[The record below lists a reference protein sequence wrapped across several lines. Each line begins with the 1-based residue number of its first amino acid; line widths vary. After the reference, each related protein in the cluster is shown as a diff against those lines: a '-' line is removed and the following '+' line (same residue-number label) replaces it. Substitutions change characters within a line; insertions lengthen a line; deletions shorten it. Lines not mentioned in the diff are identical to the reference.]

1 MSDRKYLYTER
12 AHYMCPN
19 MHFGIVAEIGAEFD
33 ADRIIESIGVL
44 KAAHPLMRSM
54 IAEEQGNSRIYYE
67 EHPELEIP
75 VTIKEAGDNW
85 QTDYETVSKAG
96 WNVHE
101 EALLKVFAYPSG
113 NGTRVL
119 FITHHLLCDGRGLL
133 QLAQEFADYY
143 VNGVKPHLVDEKLM
157 ESLDDLPDGSDLG
170 FISKLLIRN
179 SNKKWRKEGHKV
191 SYDEYLKF
199 ERDYD
204 SKQKI
209 KREITNVDG
218 EELDALLGLCRENGV
233 TLNDYLVAGMMI
245 EECTDKV
252 VIASDIRNKI
262 KNYKKGALGNYS
274 TAFGV
279 VVKKSSEIMELAKAV
294 DHEVRSIISKPD
306 REMLVLS
313 CYFNMDPE
321 LLDAIAISTLG
332 SFEGRQGMSICTAFS
347 VFWFQPIKPANGWV
361 APHTL
366 TTGVAVSD
374 ARCMLAESIDSITSR
389 WLMSMSSSNMVS
401 VLRDT
406 LRHCGIFSVQ
416 AVKYFSSFMPRPKRK
431 MRALGYFSIISSM
444 VFSISSGG

>member
-85 QTDYETVSKAG
+85 QTDYETVSQAG

-113 NGTRVL
+113 SGTRVL

-133 QLAQEFADYY
+133 QLVQEFADHYA
-143 VNGVKPHLVDEKLM
+143 NGALPHPVDEKLM
-157 ESLDDLPDGSDLG
+157 ESLDDLPGGSDLG
-170 FISKLLIRN
+170 FISKALIRYA
-179 SNKKWRKEGHKV
+179 NKKWRKEGHKV
-191 SYDEYLKF
+191 SYDEYLAF
-199 ERDYD
+199 ERDHD
-204 SKQKI
+204 PKQDI
-209 KREITNVDG
+209 KREIKNIDE
-218 EELDALLGLCRENGV
+218 EELDALLDLCRENGV
-233 TLNDYLVAGMMI
+233 SLNDYLIARMMI
-245 EECTDKV
+245 DEGVDKV

-262 KNYKKGALGNYS
+262 KNYKKGALGNYA

-279 VVKKSSEIMELAKAV
+279 VVKKRSSEIMELAGAV

-332 SFEGRQGMSICTAFS
+332 NFESKAGRFVGSRMFGYEKRDGHCITNLGRAESS
-347 VFWFQPIKPANGWV
+347 VISEAVFIPPASPANRKAWGV
-361 APHTL
+361 L
-366 TTGVAVSD
+366 T
-374 ARCMLAESIDSITSR
+374 I
-389 WLMSMSSSNMVS
+389 N
-401 VLRDT
+401 
-406 LRHCGIFSVQ
+406 
-416 AVKYFSSFMPRPKRK
+416 KK
-431 MRALGYFSIISSM
+431 MRICSIHSM
-444 VFSISSGG
+444 

>member
-1 MSDRKYLYTER
+1 MSDRKYLHTER

-19 MHFGIVAEIGAEFD
+19 MHFGIVAEIVAEFD
-33 ADRIIESIGVL
+33 VNRIIESIDVL
-44 KAAHPLMRSM
+44 KSVHPLMRSL
-54 IAEEQGNSRIYYE
+54 IAEEQGSSGIYYE
-67 EHPELEIP
+67 EQSELEIP
-75 VTIKEAGDNW
+75 VMIKNTDDNW
-85 QTDYETVSKAG
+85 QIDYEAVSSSG
-96 WNVHE
+96 WNVQKD
-101 EALLKVFAYPSG
+101 ALLKVFAYPSG
-113 NGTRVL
+113 SGTRVL

-157 ESLDDLPDGSDLG
+157 ESIDDLPDGSDLR
-170 FISKLLIRN
+170 FISKLLIKD
-179 SNKKWRKEGHKV
+179 SNKKWCKEGHKV

-199 ERDYD
+199 ESAYD
-204 SKQKI
+204 SKQDL

-233 TLNDYLVAGMMI
+233 SFNDYLVAKMMI

-262 KNYKKGALGNYS
+262 KNYKKGALGNYA

-279 VVKKSSEIMELAKAV
+279 VVKKKSSEIMELAKAV

-332 SFEGRQGMSICTAFS
+332 SFESKAGRFVGSKMFGYEKCDGHCITNLGKVESNVISEA
-347 VFWFQPIKPANGWV
+347 VFIPPASPANSKAWGV
-361 APHTL
+361 L
-366 TTGVAVSD
+366 T
-374 ARCMLAESIDSITSR
+374 I
-389 WLMSMSSSNMVS
+389 N
-401 VLRDT
+401 
-406 LRHCGIFSVQ
+406 
-416 AVKYFSSFMPRPKRK
+416 KK
-431 MRALGYFSIISSM
+431 MRICSIHSM
-444 VFSISSGG
+444 

>member
-1 MSDRKYLYTER
+1 MSDRKYLHTER

-19 MHFGIVAEIGAEFD
+19 MHFGIVAEIVSEFD
-33 ADRIIESIGVL
+33 VNRIIESIDVL
-44 KAAHPLMRSM
+44 KSVHPLMRSL
-54 IAEEQGNSRIYYE
+54 IAEDQGSSGIYYE
-67 EHPELEIP
+67 EQSELEIP
-75 VTIKEAGDNW
+75 VMIKNTDDNW
-85 QTDYETVSKAG
+85 QIDYDAVSSSG
-96 WNVHE
+96 WNVQKD
-101 EALLKVFAYPSG
+101 ALLKVFAYPSG
-113 NGTRVL
+113 SGTRVL

-157 ESLDDLPDGSDLG
+157 ESLDDLPDGSDLR
-170 FISKLLIRN
+170 FISKLLIKD
-179 SNKKWRKEGHKV
+179 SNKKWCKEGHKV

-199 ERDYD
+199 ESAYD
-204 SKQKI
+204 SKQDL

-233 TLNDYLVAGMMI
+233 SLNDYLVARMMI

-262 KNYKKGALGNYS
+262 KNYKKGALGNYA

-279 VVKKSSEIMELAKAV
+279 VVKKKSSEIMELAKAV

-332 SFEGRQGMSICTAFS
+332 SFESKAGRFVGSKLFGYEKCDGHCITNLGKVESNVISEA
-347 VFWFQPIKPANGWV
+347 VFIPPASPANSKAWGV
-361 APHTL
+361 L
-366 TTGVAVSD
+366 T
-374 ARCMLAESIDSITSR
+374 I
-389 WLMSMSSSNMVS
+389 N
-401 VLRDT
+401 
-406 LRHCGIFSVQ
+406 
-416 AVKYFSSFMPRPKRK
+416 KK
-431 MRALGYFSIISSM
+431 MRICSIHSM
-444 VFSISSGG
+444 